1 MGFLKQLDVE
11 NFKSWRGKQTI
22 GPFKRFNCIIG
33 TNGSGKSNVMDAL
46 GFVMG
51 ERAVNLRVKH
61 TRDLIHGAHISKPVS
76 NSATVTMIYCGDNNE
91 EMTFSRC
98 ISGESSEYRVNGKQ
112 MTLAKYTGELEKIG
126 IVVKAKNCL
135 VYQGAVESIAM
146 MNAKERTKMFERISG
161 SGELSAEYDAKL
173 AVLQKAKEDTQFH
186 FNRKK
191 AATAEKKQVFKDK
204 TEAEKYQAL
213 VDELRESKLQLTLF
227 QLFHNEKNI
236 DAQSDSLRDVQEA
249 AAQQKNSMDVWE
261 QTVKARKKEHGRLN
275 RELQQLEKEI
285 RSQEQILNQQR
296 PQYIKAKVN
305 TSHHEHK
312 VEEARRSLQK
322 NQNQQ
327 AKKEQELEELKRE
340 LTELEK
346 AWKASERQME
356 EEEAQRGAGVQLEE
370 AQVERYKE
378 LKELARKKG
387 AILNQSA
394 EKLHWE
400 VKADR
405 EKLQFDLRRKSEIQA
420 NIKHSQTQLE
430 DFSIR
435 AEKLEEYANTTK
447 KVLEEQHQQE
457 EQLAEELSTGFIR
470 MEEVNEELAQV
481 LIKLQNARLDSQENR
496 RQQKRDEVL
505 ESLRRL
511 YPDTVYGRLVDLC
524 QPIHKKY
531 QLAVTK
537 LFGKNMNAI
546 VVTSATV
553 AHDCIRFLKEE
564 RAEPETFLP
573 IDYID
578 VHPLNERLREV
589 QGAKMVV
596 DVVQCAQNAPQL
608 KRVIQYVC
616 GNSLVCETLKDARR
630 IAFDGPERLQTVALD
645 GSLFRKSGVI
655 SGGSL
660 DLSKKARRWD
670 EKDMNKLKEEKDK
683 LSSELRA
690 LMKLKR
696 KEVDLKQIR
705 AQSQGNQTRLKYSN
719 SELDSI
725 RRKSIP
731 ACQAEI
737 SKLRSEL
744 SNLEAQ
750 IEIQTESVELKDNEM
765 KATRDKIHQMEDVV
779 FADFCG
785 EIGVANI
792 REYEQDYLRLQQELE
807 KKRLQFE
814 SQHTRLN
821 TQLEY
826 EQAQLEKLVKQM
838 KKIEETIEKE
848 ENIVISLKEMED
860 RLLMTVEQTQS
871 NLLELNNQLSKKTTL
886 VNDAKTGLDKT
897 LKGLQERNRV
907 LVKLQKETI
916 CAEAALEQLR
926 LSRHNLLL
934 GCKIDGLPLTL
945 ISGALDDISDIQL
958 DSESQSISTLDIYER
973 EAQMVFDYSTLDM
986 GLKALTDESEL
997 EAQLEKLKEGISSL
1011 ESMIMMSRA
1020 PNLKALEKIR
1030 EVKDSY
1036 REVMD
1041 AFETSTH
1048 TTKKCSQEFEQV
1060 KAKRFHLFSQCFERV
1075 SIVIDQIYKNLCR
1088 NASAQAILSAENPN
1102 EPYLDGINYNCVA
1115 PGKRFMAMDN
1125 LSGGEKAIAALALVF
1140 AIHSFRP
1147 APFFVLDEVDAAL
1160 DNTNIGKVTGFFRMM
1175 SRESCQIIVIS
1186 LKEEF
1191 YSRAD
1196 ALLGVYSMFDECM
1209 FSRLLTLDLTPYPL
1223 NDENGTDGDG
1233 QMI

>member
-1 MGFLKQLDVE
+1 HNYFI
-11 NFKSWRGKQTI
+11 TI
-22 GPFKRFNCIIG
+22 LPH
-33 TNGSGKSNVMDAL
+33 SKSNVMDAL

-61 TRDLIHGAHISKPVS
+61 TRDLIHGAHIGKPSSTFASVS
-76 NSATVTMIYCGDNNE
+76 MIYCGDNDE
-91 EMTFSRC
+91 EIIFSRR
-98 ISGESSEYRVNGKQ
+98 ISGESSEYRVNGRQ
-112 MTLAKYTGELEKIG
+112 VTLAKYTGELEKIG

-146 MNAKERTKMFERISG
+146 MNAKERTKMFERISS

-173 AVLQKAKEDTQFH
+173 VALQKAKEDTQFH

-213 VDELRESKLQLTLF
+213 VDEHREDKLQLTLF
-227 QLFHNEKNI
+227 QLFHNEKKI
-236 DAQSDSLRDVQEA
+236 DAQSESLRDMQDA
-249 AAQQKNSMDVWE
+249 AAQQKNSLDVYE
-261 QTVKARKKEHGRLN
+261 QTVKGQKKEHGRMN

-285 RSQEQILNQQR
+285 RFESPEQILNQQR

-305 TSHHEHK
+305 TSHHEQK

-322 NQNQQ
+322 NQSQQ
-327 AKKEQELEELKRE
+327 AKKEQELQELRSE
-340 LTELEK
+340 LAELEK
-346 AWKASERQME
+346 TWKASERQL
-356 EEEAQRGAGVQLEE
+356 EEEAAQRGDGVQLEE
-370 AQVERYKE
+370 YQVKIRDE

-387 AILNQSA
+387 AVLNQSA

-400 VKADR
+400 VKADC
-405 EKLQFDLRRKSEIQA
+405 EKLQFDLRRKSEIQVGFSLSA
-420 NIKHSQTQLE
+420 TSQRCIKNS
-430 DFSIR
+430 
-435 AEKLEEYANTTK
+435 
-447 KVLEEQHQQE
+447 LEEQRQQE
-457 EQLAEELSTGFIR
+457 EQLAEELARGRVRI
-470 MEEVNEELAQV
+470 EEVNEELAQV
-481 LIKLQNARLDSQENR
+481 LTKLQNARLDSQENR
-496 RQQKRDEVL
+496 RQQRRDEVL

-531 QLAVTK
+531 QVAVTK
-537 LFGKNMNAI
+537 VFGKNMNAI
-546 VVTSATV
+546 VVTSAKV

-578 VHPLNERLREV
+578 VRPLNERLREV
-589 QGAKMVV
+589 QGAKLVV
-596 DVVQCAQNAPQL
+596 DVVQCAQSAPQL

-645 GSLFRKSGVI
+645 GTLFRKSGVI

-660 DLSKKARRWD
+660 DLRSKARRWE
-670 EKDMNKLKEEKDK
+670 EKDMNKLKEEKDQ

-696 KEVDLKQIR
+696 KEVDLKQIM

-725 RRKSIP
+725 RKKSIP
-731 ACQAEI
+731 ACQ
-737 SKLRSEL
+737 L
-744 SNLEAQ
+744 
-750 IEIQTESVELKDNEM
+750 
-765 KATRDKIHQMEDVV
+765 EDVV
-779 FADFCG
+779 FADFCT
-785 EIGVANI
+785 EIGVADI
-792 REYEQDYLRLQQELE
+792 REYEQDYLRMQQELE

-814 SQHTRLN
+814 SQHTRLS
-821 TQLEY
+821 TQIEY

-838 KKIEETIEKE
+838 KKIEETIRKE
-848 ENIVISLKEMED
+848 ENVVISLKEANSFISLYFQ
-860 RLLMTVEQTQS
+860 RNKKLW
-871 NLLELNNQLSKKTTL
+871 EL
-886 VNDAKTGLDKT
+886 
-897 LKGLQERNRV
+897 V

-916 CAEAALEQLR
+916 CTEAALEQLR
-926 LSRHNLLL
+926 LSKHNLLL
-934 GCKIDGLPLTL
+934 SCKIDGLPLTL

-958 DSESQSISTLDIYER
+958 DSESQSVSTLDIYER
-973 EAQMVFDYSTLDM
+973 EAQMVFDYSILDS
-986 GLKALTDESEL
+986 GLKALTEESEV
-997 EAQLEKLKEGISSL
+997 EAELEKLKEGVSSL

-1030 EVKDSY
+1030 EVKDSF

-1060 KAKRFHLFSQCFERV
+1060 KSKRFHLFSQCFEHV
-1075 SIVIDQIYKNLCR
+1075 SVVIDQIYKKLCR

-1160 DNTNIGKVTGFFRMM
+1160 DNTNIGKVRRDSIFNKV
-1175 SRESCQIIVIS
+1175 ESCQIIVIS

-1196 ALLGVYSMFDECM
+1196 ALLGVYSMVYTSTHSC
-1209 FSRLLTLDLTPYPL
+1209 SISHSYHS
-1223 NDENGTDGDG
+1223 NS
-1233 QMI
+1233 I

>member
-61 TRDLIHGAHISKPVS
+61 TRDLIHGAHIGKPSSTFASVS
-76 NSATVTMIYCGDNNE
+76 MIYCGDNDE
-91 EMTFSRC
+91 EIIFSRR
-98 ISGESSEYRVNGKQ
+98 ISGESSEYRVNGRQ
-112 MTLAKYTGELEKIG
+112 VTLAKYTGELEKIG

-146 MNAKERTKMFERISG
+146 MNAKERTKMFERISS

-173 AVLQKAKEDTQFH
+173 VALQKAKEDTQFH

-213 VDELRESKLQLTLF
+213 VDEHREDKLQLTLF
-227 QLFHNEKNI
+227 QLFHNEKKI
-236 DAQSDSLRDVQEA
+236 DAQSESLRDMQDA
-249 AAQQKNSMDVWE
+249 AAQQKNSLDVYE
-261 QTVKARKKEHGRLN
+261 QTVKGQKKEHGRMN

-285 RSQEQILNQQR
+285 RFESQEQILNQQR

-305 TSHHEHK
+305 TSHHEQK

-322 NQNQQ
+322 NQSQQ
-327 AKKEQELEELKRE
+327 AKKEQELQELRSE
-340 LTELEK
+340 LAELEK
-346 AWKASERQME
+346 TWKASERQL
-356 EEEAQRGAGVQLEE
+356 EEEAAQRGDGVQLEE
-370 AQVERYKE
+370 YQVKIRDE

-387 AILNQSA
+387 AVLNQSA

-400 VKADR
+400 VKADC
-405 EKLQFDLRRKSEIQA
+405 EKLQFDLRRKSEIQVGFSLSA
-420 NIKHSQTQLE
+420 TSQRCIKNS
-430 DFSIR
+430 
-435 AEKLEEYANTTK
+435 
-447 KVLEEQHQQE
+447 LEEQRQQE
-457 EQLAEELSTGFIR
+457 EQLAEELARGRVRI
-470 MEEVNEELAQV
+470 EEVNEELAQV
-481 LIKLQNARLDSQENR
+481 LTKLQNARLDSQENR
-496 RQQKRDEVL
+496 RQQRRDEVL

-531 QLAVTK
+531 QVAVTK
-537 LFGKNMNAI
+537 VFGKNMNAI
-546 VVTSATV
+546 VVTSAKV

-578 VHPLNERLREV
+578 VRPLNERLREV
-589 QGAKMVV
+589 QGAKLVV
-596 DVVQCAQNAPQL
+596 DVVQCAQSAPQL

-645 GSLFRKSGVI
+645 GTLFRKSGVI

-660 DLSKKARRWD
+660 DLRSKARRWE
-670 EKDMNKLKEEKDK
+670 EKDMNKLKEEKDQ

-696 KEVDLKQIR
+696 KEVDLKQIM

-725 RRKSIP
+725 RKKSIP
-731 ACQAEI
+731 ACQ
-737 SKLRSEL
+737 L
-744 SNLEAQ
+744 
-750 IEIQTESVELKDNEM
+750 
-765 KATRDKIHQMEDVV
+765 EDVV
-779 FADFCG
+779 FADFCT
-785 EIGVANI
+785 EIGVADI
-792 REYEQDYLRLQQELE
+792 REYEQDYLRMQQELE

-814 SQHTRLN
+814 SQHTRLS
-821 TQLEY
+821 TQIEY

-838 KKIEETIEKE
+838 KKIEETIRKE
-848 ENIVISLKEMED
+848 ENVVISLKEANSFISLYFQ
-860 RLLMTVEQTQS
+860 RNKKLW
-871 NLLELNNQLSKKTTL
+871 EL
-886 VNDAKTGLDKT
+886 
-897 LKGLQERNRV
+897 V

-916 CAEAALEQLR
+916 CTEAALEQLR
-926 LSRHNLLL
+926 LSKHNLLL
-934 GCKIDGLPLTL
+934 SCKIDGLPLTL
-945 ISGALDDISDIQL
+945 ISGALDDISDIQVRTEGQIYL
-958 DSESQSISTLDIYER
+958 KQGKSQSVSTLDIYER
-973 EAQMVFDYSTLDM
+973 EAQMVFDYSILDS
-986 GLKALTDESEL
+986 GLKALTEESEV
-997 EAQLEKLKEGISSL
+997 EAELEKLKEGVSSL

-1030 EVKDSY
+1030 EVKDSF

-1060 KAKRFHLFSQCFERV
+1060 KSKRFHLFSQCFEHV
-1075 SIVIDQIYKNLCR
+1075 SVVIDQIYKKLCR

-1196 ALLGVYSMFDECM
+1196 ALLGVYSMVYTSTHSC
-1209 FSRLLTLDLTPYPL
+1209 SISHSYHS
-1223 NDENGTDGDG
+1223 NS
-1233 QMI
+1233 I

>member
-51 ERAVNLRVKH
+51 ERAANLRVKH
-61 TRDLIHGAHISKPVS
+61 TRDLIHGAHIGNPVS
-76 NSATVTMIYCGDNNE
+76 TFASVTMIYCGDNDE
-91 EMTFSRC
+91 EMTFSRR
-98 ISGESSEYRVNGKQ
+98 ISGESSEYLVNGKHV
-112 MTLAKYTGELEKIG
+112 TLAKYTGELQKIG

-161 SGELSAEYDAKL
+161 SGDLNIEYFTKL

-204 TEAEKYQAL
+204 TEAQRYQSL
-213 VDELRESKLQLTLF
+213 VDDLRECKLQLTLF
-227 QLFHNEKNI
+227 QLFHNEKSI
-236 DAQSDSLRDVQEA
+236 DAQSASLGDMQAA
-249 AAQQKNSMDVWE
+249 AAQQKISLDAWE
-261 QTVKARKKEHGRLN
+261 QTVKTQKKEHGRLN

-305 TSHHEHK
+305 TSHHEQK
-312 VEEARRSLQK
+312 VQEAHRSLQK
-322 NQNQQ
+322 NQNLQ
-327 AKKEQELEELKRE
+327 AKKGQELEELKRE
-340 LTELEK
+340 LTELER
-346 AWKASERQME
+346 AWKTSERQME
-356 EEEAQRGAGVQLEE
+356 EEEARRGAGVQLQES
-370 AQVERYKE
+370 QLERYKE
-378 LKELARKKG
+378 LKELARRNG

-405 EKLQFDLRRKSEIQA
+405 EKLQFDLRRKSEIQG
-420 NIKHSQTQLE
+420 NIKHSQTHLE
-430 DFSIR
+430 DISRR
-435 AEKLEEYANTTK
+435 AEKLEEYVNTTTQT
-447 KVLEEQHQQE
+447 LEEQRQQE
-457 EQLAEELSTGFIR
+457 EQLSEELAKGLVR
-470 MEEVNEELAQV
+470 MEEVNVELAQV
-481 LIKLQNARLDSQENR
+481 LTKLQNARLDSQENR

-511 YPDTVYGRLVDLC
+511 YPDTVYGRLVELC

-537 LFGKNMNAI
+537 VFGKNMNAI
-546 VVTSATV
+546 VVTSAYV
-553 AHDCIRFLKEE
+553 AHDCIRYLKEE

-578 VHPLNERLREV
+578 VPILNERLREV

-596 DVVQCAQNAPQL
+596 DVVQCSQNAPQL

-645 GSLFRKSGVI
+645 GTLFRKSGVI
-655 SGGSL
+655 SGGSS
-660 DLSKKARRWD
+660 DLSKKARRWE

-683 LSSELRA
+683 LSSEMRA

-705 AQSQGNQTRLKYSN
+705 AQSQGNQTRLKYAN
-719 SELDSI
+719 TELDSI
-725 RRKSIP
+725 RKKSIP
-731 ACQAEI
+731 AAQIEI

-750 IEIQTESVELKDNEM
+750 IEIQTGNLELKDSEM
-765 KATRDKIHQMEDVV
+765 KAVKDKIHQMEDLV
-779 FADFCG
+779 FADFCA

-814 SQHTRLN
+814 SQQTRLS

-826 EQAQLEKLVKQM
+826 EQAQLEKLVKLM

-848 ENIVISLKEMED
+848 KNIIISLKEGED
-860 RLLMTVEQTQS
+860 NILIAVEQTQS
-871 NLLELNNQLSKKTTL
+871 NLLKLNNQHSEKTHL
-886 VNDAKTGLDKT
+886 VNNAKTELDKALT
-897 LKGLQERNRV
+897 GLQERNKV
-907 LVKLQKETI
+907 LMKLQKQTI
-916 CAEAALEQLR
+916 STDAALEHLR
-926 LSRHNLLL
+926 LTKHNLLL
-934 GCKIDGLPLTL
+934 TCKIDGLPLTL
-945 ISGALDDISDIQL
+945 ISGALDDISEIQL
-958 DSESQSISTLDIYER
+958 DSESQSVSTLDIFER
-973 EAQMVFDYSTLDM
+973 EAQMVFDFSALDNS
-986 GLKALTDESEL
+986 LKMLTEESEV
-997 EAQLEKLKEGISSL
+997 EAMLEKLKEGVSSL

-1036 REVMD
+1036 REVLD
-1041 AFETSTH
+1041 AFDISTI
-1048 TTKKCSQEFEQV
+1048 TTKKRNQEFEQV
-1060 KAKRFHLFSQCFERV
+1060 KAKRFHLFSQCFEHV
-1075 SIVIDQIYKNLCR
+1075 SVVIDQIYKKLCR

-1223 NDENGTDGDG
+1223 KDENATDREKDK
-1233 QMI
+1233 

>member
-1 MGFLKQLDVE
+1 
-11 NFKSWRGKQTI
+11 
-22 GPFKRFNCIIG
+22 
-33 TNGSGKSNVMDAL
+33 MDAL

-61 TRDLIHGAHISKPVS
+61 TRDLIHGAHVGKPVS

-204 TEAEKYQAL
+204 TEAEKYQVL

-430 DFSIR
+430 DFCIR

-470 MEEVNEELAQV
+470 MEEVNEELALV

-537 LFGKNMNAI
+537 LFGKNMIAI

-589 QGAKMVV
+589 QGAKMAV

-886 VNDAKTGLDKT
+886 VNDAKTELDKT

-973 EAQMVFDYSTLDM
+973 EAQMVFDYSKLDM

-1088 NASAQAILSAENPN
+1088 NTSAQAILSAENPN

>member
-1 MGFLKQLDVE
+1 M
-11 NFKSWRGKQTI
+11 
-22 GPFKRFNCIIG
+22 
-33 TNGSGKSNVMDAL
+33 
-46 GFVMG
+46 
-51 ERAVNLRVKH
+51 
-61 TRDLIHGAHISKPVS
+61 
-76 NSATVTMIYCGDNNE
+76 
-91 EMTFSRC
+91 
-98 ISGESSEYRVNGKQ
+98 
-112 MTLAKYTGELEKIG
+112 
-126 IVVKAKNCL
+126 
-135 VYQGAVESIAM
+135 
-146 MNAKERTKMFERISG
+146 
-161 SGELSAEYDAKL
+161 
-173 AVLQKAKEDTQFH
+173 
-186 FNRKK
+186 
-191 AATAEKKQVFKDK
+191 
-204 TEAEKYQAL
+204 
-213 VDELRESKLQLTLF
+213 
-227 QLFHNEKNI
+227 
-236 DAQSDSLRDVQEA
+236 
-249 AAQQKNSMDVWE
+249 
-261 QTVKARKKEHGRLN
+261 
-275 RELQQLEKEI
+275 
-285 RSQEQILNQQR
+285 
-296 PQYIKAKVN
+296 
-305 TSHHEHK
+305 
-312 VEEARRSLQK
+312 
-322 NQNQQ
+322 
-327 AKKEQELEELKRE
+327 
-340 LTELEK
+340 
-346 AWKASERQME
+346 
-356 EEEAQRGAGVQLEE
+356 
-370 AQVERYKE
+370 ERYKE

-387 AILNQSA
+387 AVLNQSA

-400 VKADR
+400 VKADC

-420 NIKHSQTQLE
+420 NIKHSQTRLE
-430 DFSIR
+430 DFSRR
-435 AEKLEEYANTTK
+435 AEKLEEFVNTTRK
-447 KVLEEQHQQE
+447 AIEEQRQQE
-457 EQLAEELSTGFIR
+457 EQLAEELVRGKVR

-481 LIKLQNARLDSQENR
+481 LTKLQNARLDSQENR
-496 RQQKRDEVL
+496 RQQRRDEVL

-531 QLAVTK
+531 QVAVTK
-537 LFGKNMNAI
+537 VFGKNMNAI
-546 VVTSATV
+546 VVTSAKV

-578 VHPLNERLREV
+578 VRPLNERLREV
-589 QGAKMVV
+589 QGAKLVV

-645 GSLFRKSGVI
+645 GTLFRKSGVI

-660 DLSKKARRWD
+660 DLRSKARRWE
-670 EKDMNKLKEEKDK
+670 EKDMNKLKEEKDQ

-725 RRKSIP
+725 RKKSIP
-731 ACQAEI
+731 ACQEI

-765 KATRDKIHQMEDVV
+765 KAVRDKINQLEDVV
-779 FADFCG
+779 FADFCA

-792 REYEQDYLRLQQELE
+792 REYEQDYLRMQQELE

-814 SQHTRLN
+814 SQHTRLSI
-821 TQLEY
+821 QIEY

-838 KKIEETIEKE
+838 KKIKETIGKE
-848 ENIVISLKEMED
+848 EDVVISLKEVED
-860 RLLMTVEQTQS
+860 RLLIAVEETQS
-871 NLLELNNQLSKKTTL
+871 NLIELNNQLSEKTTL
-886 VNDAKTGLDKT
+886 VKDAKTELDKT
-897 LKGLQERNRV
+897 LKGLQEKSKV
-907 LVKLQKETI
+907 LVKIQKETI
-916 CAEAALEQLR
+916 CSEAALEQLR
-926 LSRHNLLL
+926 LSKHNLLL
-934 GCKIDGLPLTL
+934 VCKIDGLPLTL
-945 ISGALDDISDIQL
+945 ISGL

-973 EAQMVFDYSTLDM
+973 EAQMVFDYSTLDS
-986 GLKALTDESEL
+986 GLKSLFL
-997 EAQLEKLKEGISSL
+997 EAELEKLKEGVSSL

-1030 EVKDSY
+1030 EVKDSF

-1060 KAKRFHLFSQCFERV
+1060 KSKRFHLFSQCFEHMSV
-1075 SIVIDQIYKNLCR
+1075 VIDQIYKKLCR
-1088 NASAQAILSAENPN
+1088 NTSAQAILSAENPN

-1223 NDENGTDGDG
+1223 NEENATDREKDK
-1233 QMI
+1233 

>member
-61 TRDLIHGAHISKPVS
+61 TRDLIHGAHIGKPSSTFASVS
-76 NSATVTMIYCGDNNE
+76 MIYCGDNNE
-91 EMTFSRC
+91 EMIFSRR

-112 MTLAKYTGELEKIG
+112 VTLAKYTGELEKIG

-146 MNAKERTKMFERISG
+146 MNAKERTKMFERISS

-173 AVLQKAKEDTQFH
+173 AALQKAKEDTQFH

-213 VDELRESKLQLTLF
+213 VDEHRENKLQLTLF
-227 QLFHNEKNI
+227 QLFHNEKKI
-236 DAQSDSLRDVQEA
+236 DAQSESLRDMQDA
-249 AAQQKNSMDVWE
+249 AAQQKNSLDVYE
-261 QTVKARKKEHGRLN
+261 QTVKAQKKEHGRMN

-305 TSHHEHK
+305 TSHHEQK
-312 VEEARRSLQK
+312 VEEAHRSLQK
-322 NQNQQ
+322 NQSQQ
-327 AKKEQELEELKRE
+327 AKKEQELQELRSE
-340 LTELEK
+340 LAELEK

-356 EEEAQRGAGVQLEE
+356 EEAAQRGDGVQLEE
-370 AQVERYKE
+370 SQMERYKE

-387 AILNQSA
+387 AVLNQSA

-400 VKADR
+400 VKADC

-420 NIKHSQTQLE
+420 NIKHSQTRLE
-430 DFSIR
+430 DFSRR
-435 AEKLEEYANTTK
+435 AEKLEEFVNTTRK
-447 KVLEEQHQQE
+447 AIEEQRQQE
-457 EQLAEELSTGFIR
+457 EQLAEELVRGQVR
-470 MEEVNEELAQV
+470 MEEVNAELAQV
-481 LIKLQNARLDSQENR
+481 LTKLQNARLDSQENR
-496 RQQKRDEVL
+496 RQQRRDEVL

-531 QLAVTK
+531 QVAVTK
-537 LFGKNMNAI
+537 VFGKNMNAI
-546 VVTSATV
+546 VVTSAKV

-578 VHPLNERLREV
+578 VRPLNERLREV
-589 QGAKMVV
+589 QGAKLVV

-645 GSLFRKSGVI
+645 GTLFRKSGVI

-660 DLSKKARRWD
+660 DLRSKARRWE
-670 EKDMNKLKEEKDK
+670 EKDMNKLKEEKDQ

-690 LMKLKR
+690 LVKLKR

-725 RRKSIP
+725 RKKSIP
-731 ACQAEI
+731 ACQEI

-765 KATRDKIHQMEDVV
+765 KAVRDKINQLEDVV
-779 FADFCG
+779 FAYFCA

-792 REYEQDYLRLQQELE
+792 REYEQDYLRMQQELE

-814 SQHTRLN
+814 SQHTRLSI
-821 TQLEY
+821 QIEY

-838 KKIEETIEKE
+838 KKIKETIEKE
-848 ENIVISLKEMED
+848 ENVVISLKEANSFIALHFQ
-860 RLLMTVEQTQS
+860 RNNRKLW
-871 NLLELNNQLSKKTTL
+871 ELC
-886 VNDAKTGLDKT
+886 
-897 LKGLQERNRV
+897 LQEKSKV
-907 LVKLQKETI
+907 LVKIQKETI
-916 CAEAALEQLR
+916 CSEAALEQLR
-926 LSRHNLLL
+926 LSKHNLLL
-934 GCKIDGLPLTL
+934 ACKIDEGQIYLKQ
-945 ISGALDDISDIQL
+945 G
-958 DSESQSISTLDIYER
+958 ST
-973 EAQMVFDYSTLDM
+973 DYSLLLFCYSAVN
-986 GLKALTDESEL
+986 GLKAITEESEV
-997 EAQLEKLKEGISSL
+997 EAELEKLKEGVSSL

-1030 EVKDSY
+1030 EVKDSF

-1060 KAKRFHLFSQCFERV
+1060 KSKRFHLFSQCFEHV
-1075 SIVIDQIYKNLCR
+1075 SVIIDQIYKKLCR
-1088 NASAQAILSAENPN
+1088 NTSAQAILSAENPN

-1160 DNTNIGKVTGFFRMM
+1160 DNTNIGKVRRASIFKKAL
-1175 SRESCQIIVIS
+1175 ESCQIIVIS

-1196 ALLGVYSMFDECM
+1196 ALLGVYSMVYTSTHSC
-1209 FSRLLTLDLTPYPL
+1209 SVSHQSHHSNSIQKPHKIKVLRLGGPCLLPL
-1223 NDENGTDGDG
+1223 RSF
-1233 QMI
+1233 I

>member
-61 TRDLIHGAHISKPVS
+61 TRDLIHGAHIGKPLSTFASVS
-76 NSATVTMIYCGDNNE
+76 MIYCGDNNE
-91 EMTFSRC
+91 EIIFSRR

-112 MTLAKYTGELEKIG
+112 VTLAKYTGELEKIG

-146 MNAKERTKMFERISG
+146 MNAKERTKMFERISS

-173 AVLQKAKEDTQFH
+173 AALQKAKEDTQFH

-213 VDELRESKLQLTLF
+213 VDEHRENKLQLTLF
-227 QLFHNEKNI
+227 QLFHNEKKI
-236 DAQSDSLRDVQEA
+236 DAQSESLRDMQDA
-249 AAQQKNSMDVWE
+249 AAQQKNSLDVYE
-261 QTVKARKKEHGRLN
+261 QTVKAQKKDHGRMN

-305 TSHHEHK
+305 TSHHEQK

-322 NQNQQ
+322 NQSQQ
-327 AKKEQELEELKRE
+327 AKKEQELQELRSE
-340 LTELEK
+340 LAELEK

-356 EEEAQRGAGVQLEE
+356 EEAAQRGDGVQLEE
-370 AQVERYKE
+370 SQMERYKE

-387 AILNQSA
+387 AVLNQSA

-400 VKADR
+400 VKADC
-405 EKLQFDLRRKSEIQA
+405 EKLQFDLRRKSEIQV
-420 NIKHSQTQLE
+420 NIKHSQTRLE
-430 DFSIR
+430 DFSRR
-435 AEKLEEYANTTK
+435 AEKLEEFVNTTRK
-447 KVLEEQHQQE
+447 AIEEQRQQE
-457 EQLAEELSTGFIR
+457 EQLAEELVRGQVR

-481 LIKLQNARLDSQENR
+481 LTKLQNARLDSQENR
-496 RQQKRDEVL
+496 RQQRRDEVL

-531 QLAVTK
+531 QVAVTK
-537 LFGKNMNAI
+537 VFGKNMNAI
-546 VVTSATV
+546 VVTSAKV

-578 VHPLNERLREV
+578 VRPLNERLREV
-589 QGAKMVV
+589 QGAKLVV

-645 GSLFRKSGVI
+645 GTLFRKSGVI

-660 DLSKKARRWD
+660 DLRSKARRWE
-670 EKDMNKLKEEKDK
+670 EKDMNKLKEEKDQ
-683 LSSELRA
+683 LSSELRT

-725 RRKSIP
+725 RKKSIP
-731 ACQAEI
+731 ACQEI

-750 IEIQTESVELKDNEM
+750 IEIQTESVELQDNEM
-765 KATRDKIHQMEDVV
+765 KAVRDKINQLEDVV
-779 FADFCG
+779 FADFCA

-792 REYEQDYLRLQQELE
+792 REYEQDYLRMQQELE

-814 SQHTRLN
+814 SQHTRLSI
-821 TQLEY
+821 QIEY

-838 KKIEETIEKE
+838 KKIKETIGKE
-848 ENIVISLKEMED
+848 ENVVISLKEANSFIALHFQRNNRKLWELCYTIVD
-860 RLLMTVEQTQS
+860 FISFINLFLL
-871 NLLELNNQLSKKTTL
+871 L
-886 VNDAKTGLDKT
+886 VFV
-897 LKGLQERNRV
+897 RRV
-907 LVKLQKETI
+907 LVKIQKETI
-916 CAEAALEQLR
+916 CSEAALEQLR
-926 LSRHNLLL
+926 LSKHNLLL
-934 GCKIDGLPLTL
+934 GQIYLN
-945 ISGALDDISDIQL
+945 
-958 DSESQSISTLDIYER
+958 TLDIYER
-973 EAQMVFDYSTLDM
+973 EAQMVFDYSTLD
-986 GLKALTDESEL
+986 KSEV
-997 EAQLEKLKEGISSL
+997 EAELEKLKEGVSSL

-1030 EVKDSY
+1030 EVKDSF

-1060 KAKRFHLFSQCFERV
+1060 KSKRFHLFSQCFEHV
-1075 SIVIDQIYKNLCR
+1075 SVVIDQIYKKLCR
-1088 NASAQAILSAENPN
+1088 NTSAQAILSAENPN

-1223 NDENGTDGDG
+1223 NEENATYREKDK
-1233 QMI
+1233 

>member
-61 TRDLIHGAHISKPVS
+61 TRDLIHGAHIGKPSSTFASVS
-76 NSATVTMIYCGDNNE
+76 MIYCGDNDE
-91 EMTFSRC
+91 EIIFSRC
-98 ISGESSEYRVNGKQ
+98 ISGESSEYRVNGRQ
-112 MTLAKYTGELEKIG
+112 VTLAKYTGELEKIG

-146 MNAKERTKMFERISG
+146 MNAKERTKMFERISS

-173 AVLQKAKEDTQFH
+173 VALQKAKEDTQFH

-213 VDELRESKLQLTLF
+213 VDEHREDKLQLTLF
-227 QLFHNEKNI
+227 QLFHNEKKI
-236 DAQSDSLRDVQEA
+236 DAQSESLRDMQDA
-249 AAQQKNSMDVWE
+249 AAQQKNSLDVYE
-261 QTVKARKKEHGRLN
+261 QTVKGQKKEHGRMN

-285 RSQEQILNQQR
+285 RFESQEQILNQQR

-305 TSHHEHK
+305 TSHHEQK

-322 NQNQQ
+322 NQSQQ
-327 AKKEQELEELKRE
+327 AKKEQELQELRSE
-340 LTELEK
+340 LAELEK
-346 AWKASERQME
+346 TWKASERQL
-356 EEEAQRGAGVQLEE
+356 EEEAAQRGDGVQLEE
-370 AQVERYKE
+370 YQVKIRDE

-387 AILNQSA
+387 AVLNQSA

-400 VKADR
+400 VKADC
-405 EKLQFDLRRKSEIQA
+405 EKLQFDLRRKSEIQVGFSLSA
-420 NIKHSQTQLE
+420 TSQRCIKNS
-430 DFSIR
+430 
-435 AEKLEEYANTTK
+435 
-447 KVLEEQHQQE
+447 LEEQRQQE
-457 EQLAEELSTGFIR
+457 EQLAEELARGRVR

-481 LIKLQNARLDSQENR
+481 LTKLQNARLDSQENR
-496 RQQKRDEVL
+496 RQQRRDEVL

-531 QLAVTK
+531 QVAVTK
-537 LFGKNMNAI
+537 VFGKNMNAI
-546 VVTSATV
+546 VVTSAKV

-578 VHPLNERLREV
+578 VRPLNERLREV
-589 QGAKMVV
+589 QGAKLVV
-596 DVVQCAQNAPQL
+596 DVVQCAQSAPQL

-645 GSLFRKSGVI
+645 GTLFRKSGVI

-660 DLSKKARRWD
+660 DLRSKARRWE
-670 EKDMNKLKEEKDK
+670 EKDMNKLKEEKDQ

-696 KEVDLKQIR
+696 KEVDLKQIM

-725 RRKSIP
+725 RKKSIP
-731 ACQAEI
+731 ACQEI

-750 IEIQTESVELKDNEM
+750 IEIQTESVELKDNQM
-765 KATRDKIHQMEDVV
+765 KAVRDKINQLEDVV
-779 FADFCG
+779 FADFCT
-785 EIGVANI
+785 EIGVADI
-792 REYEQDYLRLQQELE
+792 REYEQDYLRMQQELE

-814 SQHTRLN
+814 SQHTRLS
-821 TQLEY
+821 TQIEY

-838 KKIEETIEKE
+838 KKIEETIRKE
-848 ENIVISLKEMED
+848 ENVVISLKEANSFISLYFQ
-860 RLLMTVEQTQS
+860 RNKKLW
-871 NLLELNNQLSKKTTL
+871 EL
-886 VNDAKTGLDKT
+886 
-897 LKGLQERNRV
+897 V

-916 CAEAALEQLR
+916 CTEAALEQLR
-926 LSRHNLLL
+926 LSKHNLLL
-934 GCKIDGLPLTL
+934 SCKIDGLPLTL

-958 DSESQSISTLDIYER
+958 DSESQSVSTLDIYER
-973 EAQMVFDYSTLDM
+973 EAVVLDFI
-986 GLKALTDESEL
+986 TL
-997 EAQLEKLKEGISSL
+997 EAELEKLKEGVSSL

-1030 EVKDSY
+1030 EVKDSF

-1060 KAKRFHLFSQCFERV
+1060 KSKRFHLFSQCFEHV
-1075 SIVIDQIYKNLCR
+1075 SVVIDQIYKKLCR

-1140 AIHSFRP
+1140 AIHR
-1147 APFFVLDEVDAAL
+1147 
-1160 DNTNIGKVTGFFRMM
+1160 
-1175 SRESCQIIVIS
+1175 
-1186 LKEEF
+1186 
-1191 YSRAD
+1191 
-1196 ALLGVYSMFDECM
+1196 
-1209 FSRLLTLDLTPYPL
+1209 
-1223 NDENGTDGDG
+1223 
-1233 QMI
+1233 

>member
-1 MGFLKQLDVE
+1 HNYFI
-11 NFKSWRGKQTI
+11 TI
-22 GPFKRFNCIIG
+22 LPH
-33 TNGSGKSNVMDAL
+33 SKSNVMDAL

-61 TRDLIHGAHISKPVS
+61 TRDLIHGAHIGKPSSTFASVS
-76 NSATVTMIYCGDNNE
+76 MIYCGDNDE
-91 EMTFSRC
+91 EIIFSRR
-98 ISGESSEYRVNGKQ
+98 ISGESSEYRVNGRQ
-112 MTLAKYTGELEKIG
+112 VTLAKYTGELEKIG

-146 MNAKERTKMFERISG
+146 MNAKERTKMFERISS

-173 AVLQKAKEDTQFH
+173 VALQKAKEDTQFH

-213 VDELRESKLQLTLF
+213 VDEHREDKLQLTLF
-227 QLFHNEKNI
+227 QLFHNEKKI
-236 DAQSDSLRDVQEA
+236 DAQSESLRDMQDA
-249 AAQQKNSMDVWE
+249 AAQQKNSLDVYE
-261 QTVKARKKEHGRLN
+261 QTVKGQKKEHGRMN

-285 RSQEQILNQQR
+285 RFESQEQILNQQR

-305 TSHHEHK
+305 TSHHEQK

-322 NQNQQ
+322 NQSQQ
-327 AKKEQELEELKRE
+327 AKKEQELQELRSE
-340 LTELEK
+340 LAELEK
-346 AWKASERQME
+346 TWKASERQL
-356 EEEAQRGAGVQLEE
+356 EEEAAQRGDGVQLEE
-370 AQVERYKE
+370 YQVKIRDE

-387 AILNQSA
+387 AVLNQSA

-400 VKADR
+400 VKADC
-405 EKLQFDLRRKSEIQA
+405 EKLQFDLRRKSEIQVGFSLSA
-420 NIKHSQTQLE
+420 TSQRCIKNS
-430 DFSIR
+430 
-435 AEKLEEYANTTK
+435 
-447 KVLEEQHQQE
+447 LEEQRQQE
-457 EQLAEELSTGFIR
+457 EQLAEELARGRVR

-481 LIKLQNARLDSQENR
+481 LTKLQNARLDSQENR
-496 RQQKRDEVL
+496 RQQRRDEVL

-531 QLAVTK
+531 QVAVTK
-537 LFGKNMNAI
+537 VFGKNMNAI
-546 VVTSATV
+546 VVTSAKV

-578 VHPLNERLREV
+578 VRPLNERLREV
-589 QGAKMVV
+589 QGAKLVV
-596 DVVQCAQNAPQL
+596 DVVQCAQSAPQL

-645 GSLFRKSGVI
+645 GTLFRKSGVI

-660 DLSKKARRWD
+660 DLRSKARRWE
-670 EKDMNKLKEEKDK
+670 EKDMNKLKEEKDQ

-696 KEVDLKQIR
+696 KEVDLKQIM

-725 RRKSIP
+725 RKKSIP
-731 ACQAEI
+731 ACQ
-737 SKLRSEL
+737 L
-744 SNLEAQ
+744 
-750 IEIQTESVELKDNEM
+750 
-765 KATRDKIHQMEDVV
+765 EDVV
-779 FADFCG
+779 FADFCT
-785 EIGVANI
+785 EIGVADI
-792 REYEQDYLRLQQELE
+792 REYEQDYLRMQQELE

-814 SQHTRLN
+814 SQHTRLS
-821 TQLEY
+821 TQIEY

-838 KKIEETIEKE
+838 KKIEETIRKE
-848 ENIVISLKEMED
+848 ENVVISLKEANSFISLYFQ
-860 RLLMTVEQTQS
+860 RNKKLW
-871 NLLELNNQLSKKTTL
+871 EL
-886 VNDAKTGLDKT
+886 
-897 LKGLQERNRV
+897 V

-916 CAEAALEQLR
+916 CTEAALEQLR
-926 LSRHNLLL
+926 LSKHNLLL
-934 GCKIDGLPLTL
+934 SCKIDGLPLTL

-958 DSESQSISTLDIYER
+958 DSESQSVSTLDIYER
-973 EAQMVFDYSTLDM
+973 EAQMVFDYSTLDS
-986 GLKALTDESEL
+986 GLKALTEESEV
-997 EAQLEKLKEGISSL
+997 EAELEKLKEGVSSL

-1030 EVKDSY
+1030 EVKDSF

-1060 KAKRFHLFSQCFERV
+1060 KSKRFHLFSQCFEHV
-1075 SIVIDQIYKNLCR
+1075 SVVIDQIYKKLCR

-1160 DNTNIGKVTGFFRMM
+1160 DNTNIGKVRRDSIFNKV
-1175 SRESCQIIVIS
+1175 ESCQIIVIS

-1196 ALLGVYSMFDECM
+1196 ALLGVYSMVYTSTHSC
-1209 FSRLLTLDLTPYPL
+1209 SISHSYHS
-1223 NDENGTDGDG
+1223 NS
-1233 QMI
+1233 I

>member
-61 TRDLIHGAHISKPVS
+61 TRDLIHGAHIGKPVS
-76 NSATVTMIYCGDNNE
+76 TFASVTMIYCRDNE
-91 EMTFSRC
+91 EITYSRC
-98 ISGESSEYRVNGKQ
+98 ISGESSEYHVNGKQ

-146 MNAKERTKMFERISG
+146 MNAKERTKMFERISN
-161 SGELSAEYDAKL
+161 SGELRAEYDAKL

-204 TEAEKYQAL
+204 TEAEKYQTL
-213 VDELRESKLQLTLF
+213 VDELRESKLQLALF
-227 QLFHNEKNI
+227 HLFHNEKNI
-236 DAQSDSLRDVQEA
+236 NAQSEKLRDAQEA
-249 AAQQKNSMDVWE
+249 ATQQKNSLEVWE
-261 QTVKARKKEHGRLN
+261 QTVKAQKKEHGRLN

-285 RSQEQILNQQR
+285 RSQEQTLNQQR

-305 TSHHEHK
+305 TSHHQHK

-322 NQNQQ
+322 NRSQQ
-327 AKKEQELEELKRE
+327 AKKEQELEELKGE

-346 AWKASERQME
+346 AWTVSERQME
-356 EEEAQRGAGVQLEE
+356 EEGAQRGDGVQLEE
-370 AQVERYKE
+370 AQMERYKE

-420 NIKHSQTQLE
+420 NIKHSQTRME
-430 DFSIR
+430 DFIRR
-435 AEKLEEYANTTK
+435 AEKLEEYASTTK
-447 KVLEEQHQQE
+447 KALEEQCQQE
-457 EQLAEELSTGFIR
+457 EQLAEELSRGFIR
-470 MEEVNEELAQV
+470 REEVNEELAQV
-481 LIKLQNARLDSQENR
+481 LTKLQNARLDSQENR

-531 QLAVTK
+531 LLAVTK

-546 VVTSATV
+546 IVTSAKV

-608 KRVIQYVC
+608 KRVIQFVC
-616 GNSLVCETLKDARR
+616 GNSLVCDSLIGARR

-645 GSLFRKSGVI
+645 GTLFRKSGVI

-683 LSSELRA
+683 LSSEMRA

-719 SELDSI
+719 TELDSI
-725 RRKSIP
+725 RKKSIP

-750 IEIQTESVELKDNEM
+750 FEIQTENVELKDNEM
-765 KATRDKIHQMEDVV
+765 KAIRDKIHQMEDVV
-779 FADFCG
+779 FADFCVV
-785 EIGVANI
+785 IGVANI

-807 KKRLQFE
+807 KKRLEFE
-814 SQHTRLN
+814 SQHTRLSI
-821 TQLEY
+821 QLDY
-826 EQAQLEKLVKQM
+826 EQAQLKKLVKQM
-838 KKIEETIEKE
+838 KKTEETIEIE
-848 ENIVISLKEMED
+848 ENIVISLKEVED
-860 RLLMTVEQTQS
+860 RLLIAVEQTQS
-871 NLLELNNQLSKKTTL
+871 NLLELNNQLSEKTTL
-886 VNDAKTGLDKT
+886 VNDAKTEVDKT
-897 LKGLQERNRV
+897 LKGSQERNKV
-907 LVKLQKETI
+907 LMKLQKETI

-934 GCKIDGLPLTL
+934 GCKIDNLPLTL
-945 ISGALDDISDIQL
+945 ISGELDDISDIQL

-973 EAQMVFDYSTLDM
+973 EAQLMFDYSTLDK

-997 EAQLEKLKEGISSL
+997 EVQLEKLKESVSSL

-1030 EVKDSY
+1030 DVKDSY

-1041 AFETSTH
+1041 AFETSAH
-1048 TTKKCSQEFEQV
+1048 TTKKCGQEFEQV
-1060 KAKRFHLFSQCFERV
+1060 KTKRFQLFNQCFEHV
-1075 SIVIDQIYKNLCR
+1075 SIVIDQIYKKLCR
-1088 NASAQAILSAENPN
+1088 NTSAQAILSAENAYD
-1102 EPYLDGINYNCVA
+1102 PYLDGINYNCVA

-1196 ALLGVYSMFDECM
+1196 ALLGVYSSFDECM

-1223 NDENGTDGDG
+1223 NDENGTEREMDK
-1233 QMI
+1233 

>member
-61 TRDLIHGAHISKPVS
+61 TRDLIHGAHIGKPSSTFASVS
-76 NSATVTMIYCGDNNE
+76 MIYCGDNDE
-91 EMTFSRC
+91 EIIFSRR
-98 ISGESSEYRVNGKQ
+98 ISGESSEYRVNGRQ
-112 MTLAKYTGELEKIG
+112 VTLAKYTGELEKIG

-135 VYQGAVESIAM
+135 VYQVLQC
-146 MNAKERTKMFERISG
+146 

-173 AVLQKAKEDTQFH
+173 VALQKAKEDTQFH

-213 VDELRESKLQLTLF
+213 VDEHREDKLQLTLF
-227 QLFHNEKNI
+227 QLFHNEKKI
-236 DAQSDSLRDVQEA
+236 DAQSESLRDMQDA
-249 AAQQKNSMDVWE
+249 AAQQKNSLDVYE
-261 QTVKARKKEHGRLN
+261 QTVKGQKKEHGRMN

-285 RSQEQILNQQR
+285 RFESPR

-305 TSHHEHK
+305 TSHHEQK

-322 NQNQQ
+322 NQSQQ
-327 AKKEQELEELKRE
+327 AKKEQELQELRSE
-340 LTELEK
+340 LAELEK
-346 AWKASERQME
+346 TWKASERQL
-356 EEEAQRGAGVQLEE
+356 EEEAAQRGDGVQLEE
-370 AQVERYKE
+370 YQMERYKE

-387 AILNQSA
+387 AVLNQSA

-400 VKADR
+400 VKADC

-420 NIKHSQTQLE
+420 NIKHTQTRLE
-430 DFSIR
+430 DFSRR
-435 AEKLEEYANTTK
+435 AEKLEEK
-447 KVLEEQHQQE
+447 GLEEQRQQE
-457 EQLAEELSTGFIR
+457 EQLAEELARGRVR

-481 LIKLQNARLDSQENR
+481 LTKLQNARLDSQENR
-496 RQQKRDEVL
+496 RQQRRDEVL

-531 QLAVTK
+531 QVAVTK
-537 LFGKNMNAI
+537 VFGKNMNAI
-546 VVTSATV
+546 VVTSAKV

-578 VHPLNERLREV
+578 VRPLNERLREV
-589 QGAKMVV
+589 QGAKLVV
-596 DVVQCAQNAPQL
+596 DVVQCAQSAPQL

-645 GSLFRKSGVI
+645 GTLFRKSGVI

-660 DLSKKARRWD
+660 DLRSKARRWE
-670 EKDMNKLKEEKDK
+670 EKDMNKLKEEKDQ

-696 KEVDLKQIR
+696 KEVDLKQIM

-725 RRKSIP
+725 RKKSIP
-731 ACQAEI
+731 ACQASHWTI
-737 SKLRSEL
+737 SRIY
-744 SNLEAQ
+744 LEP
-750 IEIQTESVELKDNEM
+750 
-765 KATRDKIHQMEDVV
+765 R
-779 FADFCG
+779 
-785 EIGVANI
+785 
-792 REYEQDYLRLQQELE
+792 
-807 KKRLQFE
+807 
-814 SQHTRLN
+814 
-821 TQLEY
+821 
-826 EQAQLEKLVKQM
+826 
-838 KKIEETIEKE
+838 
-848 ENIVISLKEMED
+848 
-860 RLLMTVEQTQS
+860 
-871 NLLELNNQLSKKTTL
+871 
-886 VNDAKTGLDKT
+886 AK
-897 LKGLQERNRV
+897 V

-916 CAEAALEQLR
+916 CTEAALEQLR
-926 LSRHNLLL
+926 LSKHNLLL
-934 GCKIDGLPLTL
+934 SCKIDGLPLTL
-945 ISGALDDISDIQL
+945 ISGALDDISDIQVRTEGQIYLKQGSTDYSLLLFCYSAVKCTQTLLQL
-958 DSESQSISTLDIYER
+958 DSESQSVT
-973 EAQMVFDYSTLDM
+973 
-986 GLKALTDESEL
+986 
-997 EAQLEKLKEGISSL
+997 
-1011 ESMIMMSRA
+1011 
-1020 PNLKALEKIR
+1020 LEKIR
-1030 EVKDSY
+1030 EVKDSF
-1036 REVMD
+1036 R
-1041 AFETSTH
+1041 ETSTH

-1060 KAKRFHLFSQCFERV
+1060 KSKRFHLFSQCFEHV
-1075 SIVIDQIYKNLCR
+1075 SVVIDQIYKKLCR

-1223 NDENGTDGDG
+1223 NEETATDREKDK
-1233 QMI
+1233 

>member
-1 MGFLKQLDVE
+1 V
-11 NFKSWRGKQTI
+11 S
-22 GPFKRFNCIIG
+22 G
-33 TNGSGKSNVMDAL
+33 TFG
-46 GFVMG
+46 
-51 ERAVNLRVKH
+51 R
-61 TRDLIHGAHISKPVS
+61 
-76 NSATVTMIYCGDNNE
+76 
-91 EMTFSRC
+91 
-98 ISGESSEYRVNGKQ
+98 GES
-112 MTLAKYTGELEKIG
+112 
-126 IVVKAKNCL
+126 
-135 VYQGAVESIAM
+135 
-146 MNAKERTKMFERISG
+146 
-161 SGELSAEYDAKL
+161 
-173 AVLQKAKEDTQFH
+173 
-186 FNRKK
+186 
-191 AATAEKKQVFKDK
+191 
-204 TEAEKYQAL
+204 
-213 VDELRESKLQLTLF
+213 
-227 QLFHNEKNI
+227 
-236 DAQSDSLRDVQEA
+236 RDG
-249 AAQQKNSMDVWE
+249 W
-261 QTVKARKKEHGRLN
+261 
-275 RELQQLEKEI
+275 
-285 RSQEQILNQQR
+285 
-296 PQYIKAKVN
+296 
-305 TSHHEHK
+305 
-312 VEEARRSLQK
+312 
-322 NQNQQ
+322 
-327 AKKEQELEELKRE
+327 
-340 LTELEK
+340 
-346 AWKASERQME
+346 
-356 EEEAQRGAGVQLEE
+356 
-370 AQVERYKE
+370 
-378 LKELARKKG
+378 KKG
-387 AILNQSA
+387 AVLNQSA

-400 VKADR
+400 VKADC

-420 NIKHSQTQLE
+420 NIKHSQTRLE
-430 DFSIR
+430 DFSRR
-435 AEKLEEYANTTK
+435 AEKLEEFVNTTRFDY
-447 KVLEEQHQQE
+447 LMYPHRQQE
-457 EQLAEELSTGFIR
+457 EQLAEELVRGKVR

-481 LIKLQNARLDSQENR
+481 LTKLQNARLDSQENR
-496 RQQKRDEVL
+496 RQQRRDEVL

-531 QLAVTK
+531 QVAVTK
-537 LFGKNMNAI
+537 VFGKNMNAI
-546 VVTSATV
+546 VVTSAKV

-578 VHPLNERLREV
+578 VRPLNERLREV
-589 QGAKMVV
+589 QGAKLVV

-645 GSLFRKSGVI
+645 GTLFRKSGVI

-660 DLSKKARRWD
+660 DLRSKARRWE
-670 EKDMNKLKEEKDK
+670 EKDMNKLKEEKDQ

-725 RRKSIP
+725 RKKSIP
-731 ACQAEI
+731 ACQEI

-765 KATRDKIHQMEDVV
+765 KAVRDKINQLEDVV
-779 FADFCG
+779 FADFCA

-792 REYEQDYLRLQQELE
+792 REYEQDYLRMQQELE

-814 SQHTRLN
+814 SQHTRLSI
-821 TQLEY
+821 QIEY

-838 KKIEETIEKE
+838 KKIKETIGKE
-848 ENIVISLKEMED
+848 EDVVISLKEANSFSTIVD
-860 RLLMTVEQTQS
+860 FIYFINLFLL
-871 NLLELNNQLSKKTTL
+871 L
-886 VNDAKTGLDKT
+886 VFV
-897 LKGLQERNRV
+897 RRV
-907 LVKLQKETI
+907 LVKIQKETI
-916 CAEAALEQLR
+916 CSEAALEQLR
-926 LSRHNLLL
+926 LSKHNLLL
-934 GCKIDGLPLTL
+934 VCKIDGLPLTL
-945 ISGALDDISDIQL
+945 ISGALDDISDIQVQTDGQIYL
-958 DSESQSISTLDIYER
+958 KQGSTDSGCPRVLKNEV
-973 EAQMVFDYSTLDM
+973 EA
-986 GLKALTDESEL
+986 E
-997 EAQLEKLKEGISSL
+997 LEKLKEGVSSL

-1030 EVKDSY
+1030 EVKDSF

-1060 KAKRFHLFSQCFERV
+1060 KSKRFHLFSQCFEHMSV
-1075 SIVIDQIYKNLCR
+1075 VIDQIYKKLCR
-1088 NASAQAILSAENPN
+1088 NTSAQAILSAENPN

-1223 NDENGTDGDG
+1223 NEENATDREKDK
-1233 QMI
+1233 

>member
-61 TRDLIHGAHISKPVS
+61 TRDLIHGAHIGKPLSTFASVS
-76 NSATVTMIYCGDNNE
+76 MIYCGDNNE
-91 EMTFSRC
+91 EIIFSRR

-112 MTLAKYTGELEKIG
+112 VTLAKYTGELEKIG

-146 MNAKERTKMFERISG
+146 MNAKERTKMFERISS

-173 AVLQKAKEDTQFH
+173 AALQKAKEDTQFH

-204 TEAEKYQAL
+204 TEAL
-213 VDELRESKLQLTLF
+213 VDEHRENKLQLTLF
-227 QLFHNEKNI
+227 QLFHNEKKI
-236 DAQSDSLRDVQEA
+236 DAQSESLRDMQDA
-249 AAQQKNSMDVWE
+249 AAQQKNSLDVYE
-261 QTVKARKKEHGRLN
+261 QTVKAQKKDHGRMN

-305 TSHHEHK
+305 TSHHEQK

-322 NQNQQ
+322 NQSQQ
-327 AKKEQELEELKRE
+327 AKKEQELQELRSE
-340 LTELEK
+340 LAELEK

-356 EEEAQRGAGVQLEE
+356 EEAAQRGDGVQLEE
-370 AQVERYKE
+370 SQMERYKE

-387 AILNQSA
+387 AVLNQSA

-400 VKADR
+400 VKADC
-405 EKLQFDLRRKSEIQA
+405 EKLQFDLRRKSEIQV
-420 NIKHSQTQLE
+420 NIKHSQTRLE
-430 DFSIR
+430 DFSRR
-435 AEKLEEYANTTK
+435 AEKLEEFVNTTRK
-447 KVLEEQHQQE
+447 AIEEQRQQE
-457 EQLAEELSTGFIR
+457 EQLAEELVRGQVR

-481 LIKLQNARLDSQENR
+481 LTKLQNARLDSQENR
-496 RQQKRDEVL
+496 RQQRRDEVL

-531 QLAVTK
+531 QVAVTK
-537 LFGKNMNAI
+537 VFGKNMNAI
-546 VVTSATV
+546 VVTSAKV

-578 VHPLNERLREV
+578 VRPLNERLREV
-589 QGAKMVV
+589 QGAKLVV

-630 IAFDGPERLQTVALD
+630 IAFDGPERLQQYFGPMRLVTL
-645 GSLFRKSGVI
+645 G
-655 SGGSL
+655 
-660 DLSKKARRWD
+660 
-670 EKDMNKLKEEKDK
+670 
-683 LSSELRA
+683 
-690 LMKLKR
+690 
-696 KEVDLKQIR
+696 

-725 RRKSIP
+725 RKKSIP

-750 IEIQTESVELKDNEM
+750 IEIQTESVELQDNEM
-765 KATRDKIHQMEDVV
+765 KAVRDKINQLEDVV
-779 FADFCG
+779 FADFCA

-792 REYEQDYLRLQQELE
+792 REYEQDYLRMQQELE

-814 SQHTRLN
+814 SQHTRLSI
-821 TQLEY
+821 QIEY

-838 KKIEETIEKE
+838 KKIKETIGKE
-848 ENIVISLKEMED
+848 ENVVISLKEANSFIALHFQRNNRKLWELCYVTIVD
-860 RLLMTVEQTQS
+860 FISFINLFLL
-871 NLLELNNQLSKKTTL
+871 L
-886 VNDAKTGLDKT
+886 VFV
-897 LKGLQERNRV
+897 RRV
-907 LVKLQKETI
+907 LVKIQKETI
-916 CAEAALEQLR
+916 CSEAALEQLR
-926 LSRHNLLL
+926 LSKHNLLL
-934 GCKIDGLPLTL
+934 ACKIDEGQIYLKQGSTDYSLL
-945 ISGALDDISDIQL
+945 LFCYSA
-958 DSESQSISTLDIYER
+958 SQSVSTLDIYER
-973 EAQMVFDYSTLDM
+973 EAQMVFDYSTLDS
-986 GLKALTDESEL
+986 GLKAITEESEV
-997 EAQLEKLKEGISSL
+997 EAELEKLKEGVSSL

-1030 EVKDSY
+1030 EVKDSF

-1060 KAKRFHLFSQCFERV
+1060 KSKRFHLFSQCFEHV
-1075 SIVIDQIYKNLCR
+1075 SVVIDQIYKKLCR
-1088 NASAQAILSAENPN
+1088 NTSAQAILSAENPN

-1223 NDENGTDGDG
+1223 NEENATYREKDK
-1233 QMI
+1233 